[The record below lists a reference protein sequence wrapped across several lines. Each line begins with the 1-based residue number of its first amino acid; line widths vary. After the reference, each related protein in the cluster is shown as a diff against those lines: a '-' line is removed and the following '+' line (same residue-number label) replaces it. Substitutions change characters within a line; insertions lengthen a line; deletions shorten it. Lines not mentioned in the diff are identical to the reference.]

1 MASKTKKIK
10 TDKEREQKRCGG
22 CDTFETA
29 DGCECRVVPCSKCG
43 CHEHLYDMNSPE
55 YHSQYWFAG
64 MTFDTKLAEILC
76 NNCVNCGSSDE
87 EDEDEGGGRWD

>member
-29 DGCECRVVPCSKCG
+29 DGCECRVVPCSARR
-43 CHEHLYDMNSPE
+43 LLLVPRTRLVFVDFL
-55 YHSQYWFAG
+55 W
-64 MTFDTKLAEILC
+64 TFVPRT
-76 NNCVNCGSSDE
+76 
-87 EDEDEGGGRWD
+87 